1 MVSLR
6 ERLAAGMPTLATC
19 AGLILL
25 SREVLDGR
33 PDQLALGVL
42 DVSVRRNGYGRQV
55 ESFEADLSVA
65 PLGVAPF
72 RAVFIR
78 APLIESVGPDV
89 EVIASFDENPVAIAL
104 RRAHGGLSWPLPTR
118 FPRASRQKSSRASPP
133 PAIQRGRSTT
143 REVTRTVSD
152 RSSRS
157 SPILELK
164 SSSELSLAR
173 AAGTLCGRHLQSGR
187 RHSQAPPSNSP
198 PSTGRKLRLSRSW
211 NVDLAVVAS
220 CFERV
225 SWQDSSQRH

>member
-1 MVSLR
+1 VLALQGDVREHLTALRGCGAEADPVRTPAELERVDALVLPGGESTTMSRLLHVFGLEAPLR
-6 ERLAAGMPTLATC
+6 ERLAAGMPTLSTC

-89 EVIASFDENPVAIAL
+89 EVIASFGANPVAIAQGPHL
-104 RRAHGGLSWPLPTR
+104 GLCFHPEMTED
-118 FPRASRQKSSRASPP
+118 PRLH
-133 PAIQRGRSTT
+133 
-143 REVTRTVSD
+143 ELF
-152 RSSRS
+152 
-157 SPILELK
+157 LE
-164 SSSELSLAR
+164 R
-173 AAGTLCGRHLQSGR
+173 AAAAL
-187 RHSQAPPSNSP
+187 
-198 PSTGRKLRLSRSW
+198 
-211 NVDLAVVAS
+211 
-220 CFERV
+220 EV
-225 SWQDSSQRH
+225 SAA

>member
-1 MVSLR
+1 VLALQGDVREHLTALRGCGAEADPVRTPADLERVDALVLPGGESTTMSRLLHVFGLEAPLR
-6 ERLAAGMPTLATC
+6 ERLAAGMPTLSTC

-89 EVIASFDENPVAIAL
+89 EVIASFDENPVAIAQG
-104 RRAHGGLSWPLPTR
+104 AHLGLCFHPEMTDD
-118 FPRASRQKSSRASPP
+118 PRLHQLF
-133 PAIQRGRSTT
+133 
-143 REVTRTVSD
+143 
-152 RSSRS
+152 
-157 SPILELK
+157 LE
-164 SSSELSLAR
+164 R
-173 AAGTLCGRHLQSGR
+173 AAAAL
-187 RHSQAPPSNSP
+187 
-198 PSTGRKLRLSRSW
+198 
-211 NVDLAVVAS
+211 
-220 CFERV
+220 EV
-225 SWQDSSQRH
+225 SAA